1 MDRNSVIQ
9 VSKPIIVAGDVML
22 DHYWKGESTRLSPE
36 APVPVVRVDDQ
47 EPRLGGAANVALNLA
62 KLGVEPVLCGIIG
75 NDPAGGVIRQ
85 IAQSAGIVSPLVTS
99 SIRTTEKIRILAQN
113 QQIVRVDFEE
123 WPIPVAVREFNNC
136 VSKLIPNSQ
145 AIIFSDY
152 NKGSLENVQHLIQL
166 AREFGVITLIDPKG
180 TDYSK
185 YRGASV
191 ITPNCSE
198 LAAVVGKW
206 TSESDLVNRAMTL
219 RKELG
224 LEKLLLTR
232 SEDGMTLFEEDAITN
247 FKAQALEVFDVSGAG
262 DTAIAVLACML
273 SEGKGWHDAVKI
285 ANKAAG
291 IVVGRLGT
299 SSITR
304 EDLNN
309 VID

>member
-1 MDRNSVIQ
+1 MDRNSVIE

-123 WPIPVAVREFNNC
+123 WPIPVAVREFNDC
-136 VSKLIPNSQ
+136 VIKLIPNSQ

-152 NKGSLENVQHLIQL
+152 NKGSLENIQHLIQL

-309 VID
+309 IID